1 MKYMLLIYGN
11 AELWASFD
19 PDDFPKVIAATDA
32 LHNELRKTGEFIG
45 AYGVSDQ
52 VLAKTVHI
60 DNGVPV
66 VTDGPYIE
74 AKEYIGS
81 FTLIDVESLDRALEI
96 AALDPFA
103 QYGQVEVRPLMN
115 ESAEEM

>member
-11 AELWASFD
+11 TELWASFD

-32 LHNELRKTGEFIG
+32 LHSELRKTGEFIG